1 MEPIASSETS
11 AVRTQTP
18 GNYPKGINYNIK
30 VVLINFGDVRLIY
43 ADRGMDKA
51 KNIRCNEQIA
61 LKQQLV
67 SQTYIKFIINFFRL
81 QSLGSN
87 RKWRA
92 KYGSPLSLFNWVSVF
107 QRISDCI
114 PMIAVRNKCT
124 GWLGVLGVLRMLRST
139 LRDMLPHDAHLANY
153 TLYNRFLHNMICC
166 HNTLFTNTN

>member
-1 MEPIASSETS
+1 MKMEPIVSSETS

-87 RKWRA
+87 RK
-92 KYGSPLSLFNWVSVF
+92 
-107 QRISDCI
+107 
-114 PMIAVRNKCT
+114 
-124 GWLGVLGVLRMLRST
+124 
-139 LRDMLPHDAHLANY
+139 
-153 TLYNRFLHNMICC
+153 
-166 HNTLFTNTN
+166 